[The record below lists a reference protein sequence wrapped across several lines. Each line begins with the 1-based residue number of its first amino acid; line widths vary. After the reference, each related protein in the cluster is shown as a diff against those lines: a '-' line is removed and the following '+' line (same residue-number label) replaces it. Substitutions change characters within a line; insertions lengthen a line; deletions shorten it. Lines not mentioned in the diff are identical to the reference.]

1 MNDALTLVKKTAP
14 VMPVAQFKS
23 LDHARACAEL
33 FAEAGVPAVEI
44 TLRHADAWQMVKI
57 FKDLVPNALIGVG
70 TVINRRQMLR
80 AVDEADFVVSPGF
93 SPELSLLAQKTLTTY
108 IPGIAS
114 ATELMAAMSHEHRV
128 FKCFPAAAI
137 GGVSLLKALSAPFPE
152 AVFCPTGGISQ
163 ENYQEYLALPCVSCV
178 GGSWI
183 VPSEDALLKDRSGY
197 LSTLKYLYAPSA

>member
-44 TLRHADAWQMVKI
+44 TLRHADAWQMVKM

-80 AVDEADFVVSPGF
+80 AVDEADFAVSPGF
-93 SPELSLLAQKTLTTY
+93 SRELSMLAHKTLSTY
-108 IPGIAS
+108 IPGVAT
-114 ATELMAAMSHEHRV
+114 ATEIMAAMGEEHSV
-128 FKCFPAAAI
+128 FKLYPATAI
-137 GGVSLLKALSAPFPE
+137 GGVALLKAMSGPFPD

-163 ENYQEYLALPCVSCV
+163 ANYHEYLTLPNVHCV

-183 VPSEDALLKDRSGY
+183 VPSEEALAKDREGY
-197 LSTLKYLYAPSA
+197 LTMLKSLYQ